1 MSIQTIENTR
11 EWGETRVAADDAELL
26 AEQGQD
32 EFAPHFDKVLNVTLS
47 AHQRK
52 KA

>member
-11 EWGETRVAADDAELL
+11 EWGKTRVAADDAELL

-32 EFAPHFDKVLNVTLS
+32 EFAPHFDKVQPRGLLR
-47 AHQRK
+47 AHRL
-52 KA
+52 